1 MQTGLDPHWSAEG
14 EEEVEFTEGR
24 NCIDDVVLEGQ
35 KDLLAVLKDG
45 VLPATFEGGVKEGD
59 AECFRSWD
67 WLCGRTD

>member
-1 MQTGLDPHWSAEG
+1 MQTGLDSHWSAEE

-24 NCIDDVVLEGQ
+24 NCIDDVVPERQ

-45 VLPATFEGGVKEGD
+45 VLPATVEGGVKEGVTGF
-59 AECFRSWD
+59 FRSWD